1 MATEA
6 PAAIDARAGLGIF
19 QEVLRSLIHQEPLEE
34 TLALISRRVCE
45 LGAFDFCGI
54 VLPDDRWEH
63 VHLAASHG
71 FPPRYVKRLGD
82 LFLAP
87 LRDTP
92 LAASPTASAI
102 RRRATIVMTDAL
114 SDESFRPWRALAT
127 EFGYRSLVSAPLLVQ
142 GEVLGALNGYSA
154 RPRTLTAAQLE
165 TVETLASQAALAM
178 RLTMLV
184 DAQQETIGRLRE
196 ANEQLRDHR
205 RMLERSHDIHMQLTS
220 AVIAG
225 ADFHAVAQTLA
236 GLIGRPVLVTDAAG
250 HPICTS
256 EDPPPGPA

>member
-1 MATEA
+1 
-6 PAAIDARAGLGIF
+6 GF
-19 QEVLRSLIHQEPLEE
+19 VSRSL
-34 TLALISRRVCE
+34 
-45 LGAFDFCGI
+45 F
-54 VLPDDRWEH
+54 
-63 VHLAASHG
+63 
-71 FPPRYVKRLGD
+71 
-82 LFLAP
+82 
-87 LRDTP
+87 
-92 LAASPTASAI
+92 
-102 RRRATIVMTDAL
+102 
-114 SDESFRPWRALAT
+114 
-127 EFGYRSLVSAPLLVQ
+127 SAPLCVQ

-236 GLIGRPVLVTDAAG
+236 GLIGRPAPLHRPRRTA
-250 HPICTS
+250 HRL
-256 EDPPPGPA
+256 